1 MKFNF
6 KYNFIYQH
14 NSDLIMDK
22 QYWNNYYK
30 KNKRRIIEKNTEW
43 QQKNQNKV
51 NSYLADYYQKN
62 KKDLIERQ
70 KKYYKENIDY
80 YRDYMR
86 DYMRKY
92 KGYKT
97 KRGSYKKK

>member
-1 MKFNF
+1 MK
-6 KYNFIYQH
+6 
-14 NSDLIMDK
+14 
-22 QYWNNYYK
+22 
-30 KNKRRIIEKNTEW
+30 
-43 QQKNQNKV
+43 
-51 NSYLADYYQKN
+51 SYLADYYQKN